1 MKRTVWAGLVLAVCV
16 AGPALSASAA
26 TVDQPRRQVRSER
39 MERLREQT
47 RERSLQRREVRRERL
62 AAAREQ
68 QVRQRERVR
77 EQRSERA
84 ARERG
89 ERIRRIVRSERP
101 RVRQELRRVFRGM
114 WR

>member
-16 AGPALSASAA
+16 VGPALSASAA
-26 TVDQPRRQVRSER
+26 TIDQPRRQVRSER
-39 MERLREQT
+39 MERLREHV
-47 RERSLQRREVRRERL
+47 RERSLQRRERI

-68 QVRQRERVR
+68 HVRQRERVR
-77 EQRSERA
+77 EQRIERA
-84 ARERG
+84 ARERV
-89 ERIRRIVRSERP
+89 RRIVRSERL